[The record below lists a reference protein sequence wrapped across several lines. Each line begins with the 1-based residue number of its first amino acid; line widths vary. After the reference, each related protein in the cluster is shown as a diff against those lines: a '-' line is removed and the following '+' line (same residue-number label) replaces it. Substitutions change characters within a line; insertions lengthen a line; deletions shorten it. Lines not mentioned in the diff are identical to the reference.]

1 MKFKNIISTLLIC
14 GTLASLTSCARQI
27 SSDMYAAPCV
37 GEASVTYA
45 GVIRNVR
52 EVCVDGS
59 DQLEGNQ
66 MGLFGGGAA
75 GGIAGSAIGRG
86 GLLPTAAGAV
96 VGAVGG
102 AMIEKKLK
110 RQAGL
115 EYIVQLENG
124 GLMTVVQ
131 GADQV
136 FAPGQL
142 VYVVVGQSGR
152 SRITPQV
159 AF

>member
-1 MKFKNIISTLLIC
+1 MDFKKISQLILLV
-14 GTLASLTSCARQI
+14 TALTLTSCARQI

-52 EVCVDGS
+52 DVCVDGA
-59 DQLEGNQ
+59 DELGNNQ
-66 MGLFGGGAA
+66 AGLFGGGAA
-75 GGIAGSAIGRG
+75 GGIAGNAIGRG
-86 GLLPTAAGAV
+86 GLLPTAAGALI
-96 VGAVGG
+96 GAVGG
-102 AMIEKKLK
+102 TMIEKKLK

-115 EYIVQLENG
+115 EYVVALDNG

-136 FAPGQL
+136 FMPGQP
-142 VYVVVGQSGR
+142 VYVIVSQSGR
-152 SRITPQV
+152 SRITLQ
-159 AF
+159 